1 MGNVSPTPHQL
12 LVEAAIFWSIGTVL
26 YVGRMISRLMTNM
39 SIQGISWDDYVMT
52 ATFLFY
58 TSLLVLIQVSAKYAT
73 NLMDPG
79 EVEQILADPKQVH
92 DRILGSKIVIALEQ
106 CMLFSTWGG
115 QNLLYVK
122 ILSVYVAFGFAV
134 IMITYYAV
142 YCRPFSQYWAMP
154 VSNDQCATYQHYS
167 ITQAVFNISSDA
179 FMFAIPIPLIVKAK
193 LPRRRKLLLLLVMSL
208 GLFTIIA
215 AILNKYFNFASPT
228 TTVYQIWYIREA
240 STAIFVANMMCW
252 WPLLR
257 KLFGMRAFQYITTPR
272 RSYQKTDENNTR
284 SKTAGSHSG
293 RGSFSVTRAFH
304 RTKELSLTGHSH
316 AGRSSQEAINRSTGD
331 LSGDL
336 DRPEIPLQVWGK
348 GNERGGDVEN
358 LAIQEATVKFEKASD
373 EVESPRGNGIYCTTE
388 FNIRTDIRE
397 RD

>member
-1 MGNVSPTPHQL
+1 
-12 LVEAAIFWSIGTVL
+12 
-26 YVGRMISRLMTNM
+26 
-39 SIQGISWDDYVMT
+39 
-52 ATFLFY
+52 
-58 TSLLVLIQVSAKYAT
+58 
-73 NLMDPG
+73 MDPT
-79 EVEQILADPKQVH
+79 ELDAVLADPKQVH
-92 DRILGSKIVIALEQ
+92 DRVLGSKIVIALEQ
-106 CMLFSTWGG
+106 CMLFSTWGVKTCLLILYWRIT
-115 QNLLYVK
+115 QNLPSRLYVK
-122 ILSVYVAFGFAV
+122 ILAVYVAVGFAV

-154 VSNDQCATYQHYS
+154 VSNPQCATYQHYS

-215 AILNKYFNFASPT
+215 AILNKYFNFASPL

-257 KLFGMRAFQYITTPR
+257 KIFGMRAFQYISTPR
-272 RSYQKTDENNTR
+272 RSYRKTDKENNTR
-284 SKTAGSHSG
+284 SRTAGSQS
-293 RGSFSVTRAFH
+293 RASFSVSKAFH
-304 RTKELSLTGHSH
+304 LSRAKETSITGNSN

-331 LSGDL
+331 LSGEIERVDT
-336 DRPEIPLQVWGK
+336 IPLQVWGK

-358 LAIQEATVKFEKASD
+358 LAIQESTVKFEKAHD
-373 EVESPRGNGIYCTTE
+373 EAETPRGDGIYCTRE
-388 FNIRTDIRE
+388 FNITTDIRGQP
-397 RD
+397 

>member
-1 MGNVSPTPHQL
+1 MGNVSPTPRQL

-39 SIQGISWDDYVMT
+39 SLQGISWDDYVMT

-73 NLMDPG
+73 NLMGPD
-79 EVEQILADPKQVH
+79 EADQILADPKQVH
-92 DRILGSKIVIALEQ
+92 DRILGSKI
-106 CMLFSTWGG
+106 
-115 QNLLYVK
+115 NLPSRIYVK
-122 ILSVYVAFGFAV
+122 ILSVYVALGFAV

-154 VSNDQCATYQHYS
+154 VSNAQCATYQHYS

-193 LPRRRKLLLLLVMSL
+193 LPRRRKFLLLLVMSL

-215 AILNKYFNFASPT
+215 AILNKYFNFASPL

-257 KLFGMRAFQYITTPR
+257 KLFGMKAFQYISTPR
-272 RSYQKTDENNTR
+272 RSYRKTDENNTR

-304 RTKELSLTGHSH
+304 RTKELSLTGHSN

-331 LSGDL
+331 LPGDL
-336 DRPEIPLQVWGK
+336 DRPDIPLQVWGK

-358 LAIQEATVKFEKASD
+358 LAVQEATVRFEKSSD
-373 EVESPRGNGIYCTTE
+373 EIESPRGNGIYCTTE
-388 FNIRTDIRE
+388 FNIREDVRGQN
-397 RD
+397 

>member
-1 MGNVSPTPHQL
+1 
-12 LVEAAIFWSIGTVL
+12 
-26 YVGRMISRLMTNM
+26 
-39 SIQGISWDDYVMT
+39 
-52 ATFLFY
+52 
-58 TSLLVLIQVSAKYAT
+58 
-73 NLMDPG
+73 MDAD
-79 EVEQILADPKQVH
+79 EVDQILTDPKQVH

-106 CMLFSTWGG
+106 CMLLSTWGVKTCLLILYWRIT
-115 QNLLYVK
+115 QNLPSRLYVK
-122 ILSVYVAFGFAV
+122 ILSVYVAIGFAV

-154 VSNDQCATYQHYS
+154 VSNPQCATYQHYS

-257 KLFGMRAFQYITTPR
+257 KIFGMTAFQYITTPR
-272 RSYQKTDENNTR
+272 RSYRKTNENNTR

-304 RTKELSLTGHSH
+304 RTKELSLTGHSN

-336 DRPEIPLQVWGK
+336 DRPDIPLQVWGK

-358 LAIQEATVKFEKASD
+358 LAVQEATVKFEKASD
-373 EVESPRGNGIYCTTE
+373 EIDSPRGDGIYCTTE
-388 FNIRTDIRE
+388 FNIRTDIKGQ
-397 RD
+397 D